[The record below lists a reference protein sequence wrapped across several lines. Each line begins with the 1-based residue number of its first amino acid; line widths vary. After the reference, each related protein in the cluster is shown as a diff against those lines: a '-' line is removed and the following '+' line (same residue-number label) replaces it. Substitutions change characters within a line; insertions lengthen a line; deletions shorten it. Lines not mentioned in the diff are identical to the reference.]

1 MERYPPF
8 HVNKNEKRARVAI
21 LASDKTD
28 SKRKKN
34 MRQLGNGN
42 DWVSEDTDFTRYG
55 YGTYSGSFK
64 RILIF

>member
-1 MERYPPF
+1 MWIPTQ
-8 HVNKNEKRARVAI
+8 
-21 LASDKTD
+21 TD

-55 YGTYSGSFK
+55 YGMYSGSFK